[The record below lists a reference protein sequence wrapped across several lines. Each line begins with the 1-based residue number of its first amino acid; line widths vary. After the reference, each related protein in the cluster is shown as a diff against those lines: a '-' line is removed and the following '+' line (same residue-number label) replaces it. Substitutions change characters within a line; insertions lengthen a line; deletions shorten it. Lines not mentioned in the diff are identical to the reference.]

1 MVSMTAEGSVVRG
14 DVWSVEFGTDPEDP
28 EDPEQ
33 AFRRPALI
41 VSDDRL
47 HHPNLRMVIVVP
59 GTSTIRPVP
68 LHVVAAPG
76 GGTGLAV
83 PTAFLVEQV
92 RAVSIARL
100 VERLGRLDAVSRH
113 AIDEVL
119 RNALSL

>member
-1 MVSMTAEGSVVRG
+1 MNANGRFARG
-14 DVWSVEFGTDPEDP
+14 DIWSVDFGADP

-68 LHVVAAPG
+68 LHVVVDPDPG
-76 GGTGLAV
+76 SGLVVA
-83 PTAFLVEQV
+83 TAFQVEQV
-92 RAVSIARL
+92 RSVSVARL
-100 VERLGRLDAVSRH
+100 TERLGRLDAVSRR
-113 AIDEVL
+113 AIDEIL

>member
-1 MVSMTAEGSVVRG
+1 MSAERRLLRG
-14 DVWSVEFGTDPEDP
+14 DIWSVDFGADP

-59 GTSTIRPVP
+59 GTSTIRAVP
-68 LHVVAAPG
+68 LHVVVDPD
-76 GGTGLAV
+76 GGTGLTV
-83 PTAFLVEQV
+83 STAFQVEQV
-92 RAVSIARL
+92 RALSVSRL
-100 VERLGRLDAVSRH
+100 VERLGRLDPMGRL

-119 RNALSL
+119 RHALGL

>member
-1 MVSMTAEGSVVRG
+1 MNAEERFVRG
-14 DVWSVEFGTDPEDP
+14 DVWSVDFGAEP

-47 HHPNLRMVIVVP
+47 HHPKLRMVIVVP

-68 LHVVAAPG
+68 LHVVVEPG
-76 GGTGLAV
+76 ASTGLSV
-83 PTAFLVEQV
+83 TTAFQAEQV
-92 RAVSIARL
+92 RAVSAARL
-100 VERLGRLDAVSRH
+100 VQRLGRLGAVSRH
-113 AIDEVL
+113 AVDEIL

>member
-1 MVSMTAEGSVVRG
+1 MSAEGRFVRG
-14 DVWSVEFGTDPEDP
+14 DVWSVDFGADP

-59 GTSTIRPVP
+59 GTATIRPLP
-68 LHVVAAPG
+68 LHVVVEPDDDS
-76 GGTGLAV
+76 GLIV
-83 PTAFLVEQV
+83 PTAFQAEQV

-100 VERLGRLDAVSRH
+100 VDRLGRLDPVSRH
-113 AIDEVL
+113 AIDEIL
-119 RNALSL
+119 RNVLSL